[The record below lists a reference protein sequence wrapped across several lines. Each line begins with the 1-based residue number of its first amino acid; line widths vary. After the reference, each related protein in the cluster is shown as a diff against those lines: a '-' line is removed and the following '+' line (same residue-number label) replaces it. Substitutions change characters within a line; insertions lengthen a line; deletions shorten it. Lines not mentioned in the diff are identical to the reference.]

1 MDRLKRWPKPVLAG
15 CAGVLAALGVASG
28 LTQAASTTPTP
39 TPTTATST
47 TTTPTTTTQAPA
59 KSTARTR
66 KVTCK
71 VALVATKSSTTAAEN
86 FGTLSC
92 SAPLGKGVQH
102 DTAKITATSSTAG
115 AYNGAVTL
123 FFNTGTLRGTYK
135 TSFTVANKTV
145 TYTGTLKTSSGT
157 GDFKGVT
164 ATGTISGSSSDA
176 VHSALTDK
184 LTLKIPPKKKG

>member
-28 LTQAASTTPTP
+28 LTQAASTTPTSP
-39 TPTTATST
+39 TSTTT
-47 TTTPTTTTQAPA
+47 TTTPTTTTKAPA
-59 KSTARTR
+59 KSAAGRT

-71 VALVATKSSTTAAEN
+71 VTLVATKSSTTAAEN

-102 DTAKITATSSTAG
+102 DTAKLTATSSTAG
-115 AYNGAVTL
+115 AYSGALTL
-123 FFNTGTLRGTYK
+123 FFDTGTLRGTYK

-145 TYTGTLKTSSGT
+145 TYTGTLKISSGT

-164 ATGTISGSSSDA
+164 GTGTITGSSSDA
-176 VHSALTDK
+176 VHSTLTDK